1 MKLDRSKFATFILSH
16 GRPDNVVTLKTLKR
30 YGYTGKTYILI
41 DDEDPTGDEYR
52 KNYGKDM
59 VIQFSKKT
67 IEPKFDIGD
76 TRDDRRAV
84 VFARNA
90 CFEVAR
96 ELGLDY
102 FLQLDDDYQSFAY
115 RSIRDNVLPWVN
127 VRSLDKINDVMLD
140 LLEDTGALTVAMS
153 QGGDHFGGAK
163 GLVRKGMRRKA
174 MNSFY
179 VRTNRPINFI
189 GRINEDVNAY
199 VVYGAL
205 GELFLTPMVLCLVQP
220 ATQQQKGGLTEI
232 YLSTGTYTKSFYT
245 VMMAPSCV
253 KVMAMGSKNRRLHHI
268 VYWDQAVPKIIHERY
283 RKELHSA

>member
-1 MKLDRSKFATFILSH
+1 MKLDRAKFATFILSH

-52 KNYGKDM
+52 RNYGDEM
-59 VIQFSKKT
+59 VIQFSKKA

-96 ELGLDY
+96 KLGLDY
-102 FLQLDDDYQSFAY
+102 FLQLDDDYSSFAY
-115 RSIRDNVLPWVN
+115 RSIRDNVLQWVN

-153 QGGDHFGGAK
+153 QGGDHLGGAK

-205 GELFLTPMVLCLVQP
+205 GELFLTPMVLCLVQT

-253 KVMAMGSKNRRLHHI
+253 KIMAMGPKNRRLHHI
-268 VYWDQAVPKIIHERY
+268 VYWDRAVPKIIHESF
-283 RKELHSA
+283 RKEVNNA